1 MLAKKF
7 FEFVYNKI
15 DSAVVFA
22 RKQFAFSFLFFKR
35 KFKKLKHFEFQRKIY
50 TAGFSIG
57 RKTDCVKMQAFFA
70 KNIFKLNSVKSNI
83 LVRYIAKELLLYFLI
98 CFVFTLCRYLEKK
111 FVGCFLSLV
120 VPQNYVLMRKT

>member
-57 RKTDCVKMQAFFA
+57 RKTDCVKMQAFFCKEHLQTEFCKIKYFSPLHCKGTFA
-70 KNIFKLNSVKSNI
+70 LLFNLLCFFLCRVFCKSNSF
-83 LVRYIAKELLLYFLI
+83 A
-98 CFVFTLCRYLEKK
+98 C
-111 FVGCFLSLV
+111 
-120 VPQNYVLMRKT
+120 